1 MDTPERS
8 QEIADFLTKH
18 GYKVKPTD
26 DYLTNLATRL
36 RNAGYEV
43 EDPDDD
49 DGAQART
56 NAGADQ
62 PASERT
68 ARRATNAAA
77 AKGDAGAGATRTT
90 RTESTTPAKQ

>member
-1 MDTPERS
+1 MDTPERTK
-8 QEIADFLTKH
+8 EIADFLTQH
-18 GYKVKPTD
+18 GYTVKPTD

-43 EDPDDD
+43 TDPDDD

-68 ARRATNAAA
+68 ARRATNPETKGAA
-77 AKGDAGAGATRTT
+77 
-90 RTESTTPAKQ
+90 TPAKATTKP